1 MMNDEIAA
9 LPFEAAY
16 TQLQEIIARLES
28 GEPTLEESVVL
39 FERGQLLNEHCQRL
53 LDQAELKVTQITDGA

>member
-1 MMNDEIAA
+1 MNDEIAA

-28 GEPTLEESVVL
+28 GEPTLEESVAL
-39 FERGQLLNEHCQRL
+39 FERGRLLNEHCQRL

>member
-1 MMNDEIAA
+1 MNDEIAA

-39 FERGQLLNEHCQRL
+39 FERGRLLNEHCQRL